1 VVAQYRVEVA
11 GHVASRFTDTF
22 DVVLVEMRRGHT
34 ILTVDLQD
42 QAALHGL
49 LEMLESG
56 GIELVAVNRT
66 DAADPS
72 GASPG

>member
-1 VVAQYRVEVA
+1 MVRYRVEVA

-22 DVVLVEMRRGHT
+22 DVMLVEMRGGRT
-34 ILTVDLQD
+34 ILTLDLED

-56 GIELVAVNRT
+56 GIELVAVNRA
-66 DAADPS
+66 DAVDAP

>member
-1 VVAQYRVEVA
+1 MAHYRVEVA
-11 GHVASRFTDTF
+11 GHVGSRFTDTF
-22 DVVLVEMRRGHT
+22 DVVLVEMRHGRT
-34 ILTVDLQD
+34 ILTLDLQD

-56 GIELVAVNRT
+56 GIELVAVNRA
-66 DAADPS
+66 DAVDAP

>member
-1 VVAQYRVEVA
+1 MVAHYRVEVA

-34 ILTVDLQD
+34 ILTLDLQD

-56 GIELVAVNRT
+56 GIELVAVNRS
-66 DAADPS
+66 DAVDAP

>member
-1 VVAQYRVEVA
+1 MAQYRVEVA
-11 GHVASRFTDTF
+11 GHVASRFTDRF

-34 ILTVDLQD
+34 ILTLDLQD
-42 QAALHGL
+42 QAALHGF

-66 DAADPS
+66 DALDAP
-72 GASPG
+72 GRASPG